1 MLNRHLRSM
10 LPIVIVAVA
19 LLAEAGVARA
29 ANAVGASE
37 ILIGMSAP
45 FSGFGKEYGRQLRV
59 GLELS
64 FAAVNEAGGVAGRK
78 LRLVPMDDGFE
89 VARTVTAVRDLVD
102 RQKVFALTVHGTSNV
117 AAMLPYILEKQVL
130 LFAPYSGASMLRRDP
145 PDRYVFNYRP
155 SFAEETSAVIGY
167 LMKDRKVKL
176 NEIAVFSQNDAF
188 GEAGWEGVSKIMRKA
203 GRDPSSVVH
212 VRYKH
217 NTVDVGAA
225 VETIRRNASQL
236 RAVVMVAVEKP
247 AAKFI
252 ERVRGAGVNLIFTNV
267 SAVSASELAE
277 ELVADNPAYAEGI
290 IVTQVVPLP
299 SSQVPVAVR
308 FREAL
313 RRYFPGE
320 SPDFISMEGYVA
332 GSLLV
337 EGLRR
342 AGRMVNSESII
353 DALESIRGLD
363 LGLGAPVSFG
373 PSEHQASHQVWGTV
387 LERNGQYRAV
397 DLQ

>member
-1 MLNRHLRSM
+1 MPNRHSSSIAR
-10 LPIVIVAVA
+10 IVAAASFV
-19 LLAEAGVARA
+19 LLGAGMARA
-29 ANAVGASE
+29 GNTVGDSE

-59 GLELS
+59 GFELA
-64 FAAVNEAGGVAGRK
+64 FAAVNEASGVAGRK

-102 RQKVFALTVHGTSNV
+102 RQKVFALTVHGTANV
-117 AAMLPYILEKQVL
+117 AAVLPFVLERQVL

-145 PDRYVFNYRP
+145 PDRYVFNFRP
-155 SFAEETSAVIGY
+155 SFAEETSAAIGY

-176 NEIAVFSQNDAF
+176 NEIAVFSQDDGF
-188 GEAGWEGVSKIMRKA
+188 GEAGWEGVARYMRKA
-203 GRDPSSVVH
+203 GRDPSSVLH

-217 NTVDVGAA
+217 NTIDVGAA
-225 VETIRRNASQL
+225 VETVRRNAGQL
-236 RAVVMVAVEKP
+236 RAVVMIAVEKP

-252 ERVRGAGVNLIFTNV
+252 ERLRGAGVNLFFTNV

-277 ELVADNPAYAEGI
+277 ELVADNPAFAEGI

-299 SSQVPVAVR
+299 SSPAPVAAR
-308 FREAL
+308 YRDAL
-313 RRYFPGE
+313 HRYFPGE
-320 SPDFISMEGYVA
+320 SPDFISLEGYVS

-342 AGRMVNSESII
+342 AGRGVNSESVV

-363 LGLGAPVSFG
+363 LGLGAPISFG

-387 LERNGQYRAV
+387 LERNGQYRSV